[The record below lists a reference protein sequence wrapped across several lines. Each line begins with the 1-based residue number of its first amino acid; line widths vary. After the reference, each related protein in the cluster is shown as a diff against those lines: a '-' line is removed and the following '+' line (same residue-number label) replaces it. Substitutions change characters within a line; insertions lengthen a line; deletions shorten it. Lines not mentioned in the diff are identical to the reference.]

1 LKIFLKHF
9 FLIFRRRQQEIK
21 EQEKLKQEQ
30 ERQMLEQ
37 ERLELEQE
45 RLELEEKVRKQDQEL
60 LLVKQVRVDFFYI
73 SEVKMFILLIPL

>member
-1 LKIFLKHF
+1 
-9 FLIFRRRQQEIK
+9 
-21 EQEKLKQEQ
+21 
-30 ERQMLEQ
+30 MLEQ

-73 SEVKMFILLIPL
+73 SEVKMFILLIPLQCPQSVWLKPLESVNPFLKLKFLKTL